1 MKIWHDNYTNSMGAL
16 YTKNQISFSGYT
28 KLVYDGT
35 ICEGMNEGVSLKVK
49 TSPGSS
55 WSANSVIDYGWS
67 IYSSSTKTQ
76 AFDAD
81 VTIDI
86 KTEEPQL
93 LFKVKM
99 DENGVIHPTKQ
110 VYNVYADG
118 YKGTL
123 TISLC
128 GKIKKEKGVLK
139 GFLWDASLDLF
150 SVK

>member
-1 MKIWHDNYTNSMGAL
+1 MMDYESYI
-16 YTKNQISFSGYT
+16 
-28 KLVYDGT
+28 
-35 ICEGMNEGVSLKVK
+35 
-49 TSPGSS
+49 
-55 WSANSVIDYGWS
+55 NSVIKVYGVLCEGTEQYLEMTLTGTLS
-67 IYSSSTKTQ
+67 
-76 AFDAD
+76 DED

-110 VYNVYADG
+110 VYNVHADG